1 MYIGIDGMRIRVDRS
16 KNSIS
21 DIDVLSSLSF
31 LFQRQ
36 NIQAKTRRIKSSFA
50 LESYQDIKF
59 MSGVDLM
66 SSMIDKLQHEMTQA
80 IDQQIIDDLIKM
92 ADAIHITH
100 YDRVIHYV

>member
-1 MYIGIDGMRIRVDRS
+1 
-16 KNSIS
+16 
-21 DIDVLSSLSF
+21 
-31 LFQRQ
+31 
-36 NIQAKTRRIKSSFA
+36 
-50 LESYQDIKF
+50 

-66 SSMIDKLQHEMTQA
+66 SSMINSLQHEMQQA

>member
-1 MYIGIDGMRIRVDRS
+1 MRIRVDRS

-21 DIDVLSSLSF
+21 DIDALSSLGF
-31 LFQRQ
+31 IFQRQ
-36 NIQAKTRRIKSSFA
+36 NIQAITRRIKSSFS
-50 LESYQDIKF
+50 LEYSQDIQS
-59 MSGVDLM
+59 MRGVDLM
-66 SSMIDKLQHEMTQA
+66 SSMINSLQHEMQQT

>member
-1 MYIGIDGMRIRVDRS
+1 MRIRVDRS

-21 DIDVLSSLSF
+21 DIDVLSSLGF
-31 LFQRQ
+31 FFQRQ

-50 LESYQDIKF
+50 FESNQDIKS
-59 MSGVDLM
+59 MRGVDLM
-66 SSMIDKLQHEMTQA
+66 SSMINSLQHEMQQA